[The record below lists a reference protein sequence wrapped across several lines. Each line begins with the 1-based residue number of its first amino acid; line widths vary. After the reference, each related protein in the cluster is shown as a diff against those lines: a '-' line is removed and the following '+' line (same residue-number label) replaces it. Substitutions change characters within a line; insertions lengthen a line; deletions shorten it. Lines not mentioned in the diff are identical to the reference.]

1 MWLNLPVGRKSSS
14 SMGFPVRANLSGL
27 RFAWT
32 AMVSFVHRSALDGGL
47 CSELL
52 WKREYHSSVERLGM
66 SKMLLFDVQDVM
78 EESDAECDLVVL
90 PSIWGMSL
98 LKMDMTDWLQSIGVG
113 DLVVFH
119 GILFVFDPHEN
130 LGCCCS
136 GFSVVTVFVVIDSG
150 GVAGKLATSL

>member
-14 SMGFPVRANLSGL
+14 SMGFPVWANLSGL

-66 SKMLLFDVQDVM
+66 SKMLLFDVHDVM

-90 PSIWGMSL
+90 PSI
-98 LKMDMTDWLQSIGVG
+98 
-113 DLVVFH
+113 
-119 GILFVFDPHEN
+119 
-130 LGCCCS
+130 
-136 GFSVVTVFVVIDSG
+136 
-150 GVAGKLATSL
+150 